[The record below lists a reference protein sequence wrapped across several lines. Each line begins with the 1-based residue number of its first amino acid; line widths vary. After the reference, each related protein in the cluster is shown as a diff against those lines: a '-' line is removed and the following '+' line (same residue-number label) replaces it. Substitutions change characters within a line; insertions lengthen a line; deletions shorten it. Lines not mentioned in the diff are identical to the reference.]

1 MALVG
6 PARQRCGVVLSARGT
21 RSARL
26 VVGSQRRGACGTY
39 QVGQVGGGEVVKGRG
54 TRLSAWWADSS
65 ARGAVVRF
73 ASGIRLGQLLL
84 TRRVHM
90 SDSN

>member
-6 PARQRCGVVLSARGT
+6 PARQCCGAVLSARGT

-26 VVGSQRRGACGTY
+26 VVGSQLRGACGTY
-39 QVGQVGGGEVVKGRG
+39 QVGLVGGGTVVKGRG
-54 TRLSAWWADSS
+54 TRLSVWWADSS
-65 ARGAVVRF
+65 ARGAVVRS
-73 ASGIRLGQLLL
+73 ASGIRLGQLRL
-84 TRRVHM
+84 TRRFHT